1 MSRETIVVASAARTP
16 FGRFGGPMSGFRLP
30 QLGSVAAREA
40 LRRAAIEAGDVDEVI
55 VGVNLPGSDRS
66 IARQLALQT
75 DVPDDRVAYSVD
87 RACCSSLTA
96 ISLGVRALRSGDVA
110 TVVAGGV
117 ENLSRVPYF
126 LEDMR
131 WGKRLGHVELVD
143 QLVISCPHTGV
154 PRAVQAGEEALLHD
168 VSREEQDAWAFR
180 SQTRAAAA
188 IERGAFDAEII
199 AIEAGDVPG
208 EADGVAVD
216 ESPRPS
222 VTMAG
227 LAKLR
232 TVYGSPT
239 VTAGTAPGLST
250 GAAFTV
256 LVTAADADRRGLRP
270 LAAMLG
276 TARVSAAPAQIASV
290 PATAI
295 RLALAD
301 AGKTLDDVDL
311 IEINEAFAA
320 VPLVS
325 TLLLGD
331 RDPTTV
337 DRLRAMTNVNGGSIA
352 LGHPTGA
359 TGARLVMTMAHEL
372 RRRGGG
378 IGVVGI
384 CGGIGEAESVVIEV
398 VAGAD

>member
-1 MSRETIVVASAARTP
+1 
-16 FGRFGGPMSGFRLP
+16 MSGFRLP